1 MVCVCVV
8 EGDERGRPSFI
19 ILLRISDI
27 LAYLQK
33 LRNNSQPLS
42 DQVMVLDDTWLFPFP
57 FLASSL
63 PQLSPLDL
71 NHFSEEPI

>member
-27 LAYLQK
+27 LAYLQM
-33 LRNNSQPLS
+33 LRNKSQPLS
-42 DQVMVLDDTWLFPFP
+42 DQVMVLDDTWL
-57 FLASSL
+57 
-63 PQLSPLDL
+63 
-71 NHFSEEPI
+71 